1 MAINVLLEFL
11 GTLLILYGSAEFGW
25 LPIVLAITVVAKS
38 LTMSH
43 LNPAVTLWYYLS
55 GKIDATTS
63 LMYVAS
69 QCLAAFVVFK
79 AYH

>member
-11 GTLLILYGSAEFGW
+11 GTLLIIYGSAEFGW
-25 LPIVLAITVVAKS
+25 LPIVLAFTVVAKS
-38 LTMSH
+38 LTMAH
-43 LNPAVTLWYYLS
+43 LNPVVTLWYYLS

-69 QCLAAFVVFK
+69 QCLATFVVFK